1 MIKFFISHKKE
12 DEINVKRLRLALERL
27 GIPYYLDLID
37 DKVSENGRELTEHI
51 KANLNDCTDII
62 VIMSKKT
69 LTSQWVPFEV
79 GMAAQKEM
87 PTATLLEEDVKMPEF
102 LEYWPRLKSPD
113 DIKKYVQVRT
123 SSWTNYGIAKDL
135 GYKKSKVQYF
145 YDEVKK
151 VL

>member
-1 MIKFFISHKKE
+1 MKFFISHKKE
-12 DEINVKRLRLALERL
+12 DEINAMQLSLVLERL
-27 GIPYYLDLID
+27 DIPYYLDLID

-69 LTSQWVPFEV
+69 LSSQWVPFEV

-87 PTATLLEEDVKMPEF
+87 PTATLLEEYVKIPEF

-123 SSWTNYGIAKDL
+123 SSWTNYGVAKHL
-135 GYKKSKVQYF
+135 GYKRSKVQYF